1 MCNLHQIKATEA
13 LFPKHLVLNN
23 IAINS
28 WDVGPKVEGEHFLM
42 NPVQTMGSQLQ
53 TLDAQLQTLGA
64 QLKKSSFTG
73 KSCNRTWGGAAEY
86 VDK

>member
-28 WDVGPKVEGEHFLM
+28 WDVGPKVEGEHFLIDS
-42 NPVQTMGSQLQ
+42 VQTLGS
-53 TLDAQLQTLGA
+53 QLQTLGA
-64 QLKKSSFTG
+64 QLKKSFFTG
-73 KSCNRTWGGAAEY
+73 KSCNRIWGGAAEY
-86 VDK
+86 IDK